1 MDTLMS
7 LRVFC
12 TVAELKSFTA
22 AADRLNLSPAMAS
35 KHVMHLEKRLATRLL
50 NRTSRHVSLTESG
63 SLYFNQARQMIDGLD
78 EVESAVSNVTVV
90 PRGTLRLS
98 APIWIANPEFVQLL
112 AAFHER
118 YPDVCFDVDLSG
130 RIVNLVD
137 EGFDLAFRVSKPDR
151 LDPGLIARPLSDVE
165 FHLVASPS
173 YLQRTGRPLSLN
185 DLNGHSLLLYT
196 YVPYHGGLTLD
207 GPDGRE
213 TVKFSV
219 VLESGNETLLY
230 MAAVE
235 GMGLTFLPR
244 WLAEADVEAG
254 KLELILPDALK
265 MGATLYAVYP
275 SRKYLSA
282 KVRAFIDFF
291 SANLQQFI
299 HDRESGASQQSPY
312 RSLIGNVSSTGQQL
326 INEG

>member
-1 MDTLMS
+1 MLMDTLMS

-63 SLYFNQARQMIDGLD
+63 QLYFNQTKQMIEGLD

-90 PRGTLRLS
+90 PRGTLKLS

-112 AAFHER
+112 AQFHER
-118 YPDVCFDVDLSG
+118 YPDVSFDVDLSG

-137 EGFDLAFRVSKPDR
+137 EGFDLALRVSKADR
-151 LDPGLIARPLSDVE
+151 LDPGLIARPLADVE

-173 YLQRTGRPLSLN
+173 YLERTGRPQSLN
-185 DLNGHSLLLYT
+185 DLNGHALLLYT
-196 YVPYHGGLTLD
+196 YVSYHGGLTVE
-207 GPDGRE
+207 GPEGRE
-213 TVKFSV
+213 TVKFNV

-235 GMGLTFLPR
+235 GMGVTFLPK
-244 WLAEADVEAG
+244 WLAETDVEAG

-299 HDRESGASQQSPY
+299 HETAARKPSPY
-312 RSLIGNVSSTGQQL
+312 RSLLGNISSTERQL
-326 INEG
+326 INQG